1 MNEMKILELEEELK
15 VVATNLKSLEVAEE
29 KANKREE
36 SYKEQIKTL
45 TTKLKQAEARAEF
58 AERSVQKL
66 QKEVCTEYFT
76 FHENTFL
83 LTGRQAGG

>member
-1 MNEMKILELEEELK
+1 M
-15 VVATNLKSLEVAEE
+15 KSLEVAEE

-36 SYKEQIKTL
+36 SYKEQIKSL

-66 QKEVCTEYFT
+66 QKEVQGVSKKHSKDLKLRLNLWSVFFGTPCIKKNALYKK
-76 FHENTFL
+76 NCMKI
-83 LTGRQAGG
+83 